1 MFDSA
6 RYGRPVAKGSA
17 LAESLRRAL
26 EHLAQTGEYRIIATL
41 WGVEQGMIAK
51 PVINGAIS

>member
-1 MFDSA
+1 MK
-6 RYGRPVAKGSA
+6 R
-17 LAESLRRAL
+17 AESLRRAL